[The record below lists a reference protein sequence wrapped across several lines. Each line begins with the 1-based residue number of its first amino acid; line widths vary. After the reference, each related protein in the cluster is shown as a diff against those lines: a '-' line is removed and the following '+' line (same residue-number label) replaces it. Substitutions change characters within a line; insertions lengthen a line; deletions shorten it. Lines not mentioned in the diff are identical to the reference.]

1 MSRVIKEMTWEQQ
14 VQWVMKN
21 TDVEMEN
28 LYIVEE
34 IAKDTT
40 PTHVVTL
47 QVGEE
52 IIVTYEKYN
61 TEK

>member
-1 MSRVIKEMTWEQQ
+1 
-14 VQWVMKN
+14 MKN
-21 TDVEMEN
+21 TVEWVN

-52 IIVTYEKYN
+52 IIITYER
-61 TEK
+61 E

>member
-1 MSRVIKEMTWEQQ
+1 MSRVIREMTWEQQ
-14 VQWVMKN
+14 AQWVMKN
-21 TDVEMEN
+21 TDVEWEN

-34 IAKDTT
+34 VAKDTT
-40 PTHVVTL
+40 PTHMVTL